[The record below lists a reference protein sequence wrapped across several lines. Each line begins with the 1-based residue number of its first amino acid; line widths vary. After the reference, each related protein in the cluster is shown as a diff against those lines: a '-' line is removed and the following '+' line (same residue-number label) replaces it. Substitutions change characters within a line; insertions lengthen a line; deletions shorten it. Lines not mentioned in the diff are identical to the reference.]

1 MIPMRGDCM
10 RWVMTILVVFI
21 LTSVA
26 VAGEDVPVYRLH
38 VGDQL
43 RFVVWNEADLNIT
56 IEVLEDGSITLPL
69 VGRLV
74 VEGMPLTE
82 VEEECRA
89 ALEMYLVNPV
99 VNVIVT
105 KAYVSSVKIIG
116 RIQGPGKVYLQPGDT
131 LLDVIATVGGF
142 SSRCD
147 VKHILILNKN
157 GSRIVNLRPIVMNE
171 EIEVEIDISV
181 MDGDLIIVPEV
192 DRPNWDKAITYINGI
207 IQALILVAK

>member
-10 RWVMTILVVFI
+10 RWVMIILAIFI

-26 VAGEDVPVYRLH
+26 AADDAAPVYRLH

-89 ALEMYLVNPV
+89 VLEMYLVNPV

-147 VKHILILNKN
+147 VKRILILNEN

-171 EIEVEIDISV
+171 EIETEIDISV

-192 DRPNWDKAITYINGI
+192 DRPNWDKATTYINGI